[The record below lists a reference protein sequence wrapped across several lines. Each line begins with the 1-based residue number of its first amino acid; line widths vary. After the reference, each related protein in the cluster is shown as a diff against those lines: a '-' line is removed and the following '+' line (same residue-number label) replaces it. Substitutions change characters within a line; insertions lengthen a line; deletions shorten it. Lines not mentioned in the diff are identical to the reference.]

1 MSETAL
7 PNVVVD
13 ERVEVGASLLGI
25 MTVLGAAYYTGQT
38 GNPFPLF
45 AASTV
50 LALVILFVS
59 SEE

>member
-7 PNVVVD
+7 PNVVD
-13 ERVEVGASLLGI
+13 ERTEVGASLLG
-25 MTVLGAAYYTGQT
+25 VLPALGGAYYTGQT

-45 AASTV
+45 AASTA